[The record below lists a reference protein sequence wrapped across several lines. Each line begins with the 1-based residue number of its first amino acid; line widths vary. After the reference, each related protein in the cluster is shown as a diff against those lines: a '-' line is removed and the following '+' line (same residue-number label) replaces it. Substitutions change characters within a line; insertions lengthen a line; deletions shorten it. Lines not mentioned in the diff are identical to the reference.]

1 MCKTEVLK
9 MAVVGCGYFGEKH
22 ADIIGQLPNAKLVA
36 VCDKNEEAA
45 RRLAEKQKCEAY
57 SDIERMLEQEEIDA
71 VSIAVSET
79 FHLDAVRPV
88 AKAKK
93 HILLEKP
100 IARNTEEA
108 LEIVRLASENQIRL
122 MVGHVL
128 KWDGRYQYTAEAIQR
143 GDLGEVISMYLKR
156 SSTNGTVKRLNGKIS
171 MFHYMGVHDFEAML
185 TFAEPAKPVK
195 VYSQWV
201 GKKNVPYN
209 GKDTVFNTITFDNG
223 TVASIQLCW
232 ALPDGSLDFVAYAE
246 VVGTKGVSY
255 IDVKD
260 QGLSIFREGQPVEYP
275 ELTYWP
281 EYYGHVHGKLRE
293 EIAHFVTNTLS
304 GEPYAVSTERAV
316 EAVRTID
323 ACFESLET
331 GMPVEIKR

>member
-1 MCKTEVLK
+1 MKGQGLR
-9 MAVVGCGYFGEKH
+9 MAVIGCGYFGEKH
-22 ADIIGQLPNAKLVA
+22 ADIINELPNAELAA
-36 VCDKNEEAA
+36 VCDVNEEAA
-45 RRLAEKQKCEAY
+45 VRLSGKLGCKY
-57 SDIERMLEQEEIDA
+57 YTDIETMLKSEEIDA

-79 FHLDAVRPV
+79 YHLDAVRPV
-88 AKAKK
+88 AAAGKD
-93 HILLEKP
+93 ILLEKP

-108 LEIVRLASENQIRL
+108 LEILRLAKENNIRL

-128 KWDGRYQYTAEAIQR
+128 KWDGRYQYTAEAVKKGEL
-143 GDLGEVISMYLKR
+143 GDVISMYFKR

-201 GKKNVPYN
+201 GKKNTKYN

-223 TVASIQLCW
+223 IVASIQLCW
-232 ALPDGSLDFVAYAE
+232 ALPDGSLDFVAYGE
-246 VVGTKGVSY
+246 VVGTEGVSY
-255 IDVKD
+255 IDIKD
-260 QGLSIFREGQPVEYP
+260 QGLSIYRSDKPVEYP

-304 GEPYAVSTERAV
+304 GEPYVVDNDRAV

-323 ACFESLET
+323 ACFESLRT
-331 GMPVEIKR
+331 GMPAEIRR

>member
-1 MCKTEVLK
+1 MNNSGVLR

-22 ADIIGQLPNAKLVA
+22 ADIIGQLSNAELVA
-36 VCDKNEEAA
+36 VCDKNWEAA
-45 RRLAEKQKCEAY
+45 KRLAQRTSCKAY
-57 SDIERMLEQEEIDA
+57 EDIEEMLAKEQLDA

-88 AKAKK
+88 AKAGK

-108 LEIVRLASENQIRL
+108 LEIVRLAEENQIRL

-128 KWDGRYQYTAEAIQR
+128 KWDGRYQYTAEAIAR

-156 SSTNGTVKRLNGKIS
+156 SSTNGTVKRLHGKIS

-185 TFAEPAKPVK
+185 TFAEPARPVK
-195 VYSQWV
+195 AYAQWV

-223 TVASIQLCW
+223 IVACIQLCW
-232 ALPDGSLDFVAYAE
+232 ALPEGSLDFVACAE
-246 VVGTKGVSY
+246 VVGTKGASY

-260 QGLSIFREGQPVEYP
+260 QGLSIYREEAPVEYP

-293 EIAHFVTNTLS
+293 EISHFVKNTLS

-323 ACFESLET
+323 ACFESLKT
-331 GMPVEIKR
+331 GMSVTIER

>member
-1 MCKTEVLK
+1 MNKGQVLR

-22 ADIIGQLPNAKLVA
+22 ADIINELPNAQLAA
-36 VCDKNEEAA
+36 VCDVNEEAA
-45 RRLAEKQKCEAY
+45 QRLSSKLGCAGY
-57 SDIERMLEQEEIDA
+57 NDIETMLESEEIDA

-79 FHLDAVRPV
+79 YHLDAVKPV
-88 AKAKK
+88 ARARK
-93 HILLEKP
+93 HILVEKP

-108 LEIVRLASENQIRL
+108 LEILRLADENKVRL

-143 GDLGEVISMYLKR
+143 GELGEVISMYLKR

-201 GKKNVPYN
+201 GKKNTKYN

-223 TVASIQLCW
+223 IVASIQLCW

-246 VVGTKGVSY
+246 VVGTEGVSY
-255 IDVKD
+255 IDIKD
-260 QGLSIFREGQPVEYP
+260 QGLSIYRSDKPVEYP

-281 EYYGHVHGKLRE
+281 EYYGHVYGKLRE
-293 EIAHFVTNTLS
+293 EISHFVTNTLS
-304 GEPYAVSTERAV
+304 GEPYAVDNNRAV

-323 ACFESLET
+323 ACFKSLET